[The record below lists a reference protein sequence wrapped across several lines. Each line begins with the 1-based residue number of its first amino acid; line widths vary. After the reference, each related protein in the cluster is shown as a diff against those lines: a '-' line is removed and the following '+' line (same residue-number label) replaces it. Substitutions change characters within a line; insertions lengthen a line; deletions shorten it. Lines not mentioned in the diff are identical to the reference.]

1 MYIKSKFS
9 HQKKFKSYA
18 PKAWVINHDRIAY
31 DTDYIKYKNFMF
43 RLKEY
48 YAKNNNYDNKIV
60 IKNVKKQPKNKPSIK
75 FKKYKNKNALVVKK
89 AGV

>member
-9 HQKKFKSYA
+9 HQKKFQSYA
-18 PKAWVINHDRIAY
+18 PKAWVVNRDRAEY
-31 DTDYIKYKNFMF
+31 DTDYIKYKNLIFQA
-43 RLKEY
+43 REY
-48 YAKNNNYDNKIV
+48 YEKNNNYDNKIV

-75 FKKYKNKNALVVKK
+75 FKKYKNKNVLVVKK